1 MAMTMAADDGDNEV
15 NGDGA
20 TGDDVGDGGMGAA
33 TGYDD
38 DDAFDCC
45 GVFQWLR
52 RRTKARWRGQ
62 REMQQSKIEA
72 TAGRVATRGHSQIA
86 ILKIST
92 LCSYKMRWYHVL
104 RGEVHKKYV
113 HQIIG

>member
-1 MAMTMAADDGDNEV
+1 MTTMATGDGDNDV
-15 NGDGA
+15 DGDGA
-20 TGDDVGDGGMGAA
+20 TDSEVYSATGDDNDEDDDGDDNIGDG
-33 TGYDD
+33 
-38 DDAFDCC
+38 
-45 GVFQWLR
+45 R
-52 RRTKARWRGQ
+52 KRGGGGKERCNNQ
-62 REMQQSKIEA
+62 IEA

-104 RGEVHKKYV
+104 RCEVHKKYV

>member
-1 MAMTMAADDGDNEV
+1 MAAATDESEV
-15 NGDGA
+15 AGA
-20 TGDDVGDGGMGAA
+20 KRDA
-33 TGYDD
+33 TI
-38 DDAFDCC
+38 
-45 GVFQWLR
+45 
-52 RRTKARWRGQ
+52 K
-62 REMQQSKIEA
+62 